1 MKSGLTLA
9 DVSPDSLKKEE
20 ARVAHLQQAVDRC
33 RQQLAAAEDDLN
45 VATASFSWR
54 CLMRDVCANDDAQ
67 KALATIVRGIQGFE
81 SNLSEP
87 AGYDAEG
94 DSDGVPFRASDD
106 YGDFS
111 SVEAAVDTVTASI
124 ETLMERGAW
133 ESGFL
138 SLLVLTT
145 QVGQMGATSGS
156 SSSAGAKAATPTTV
170 VGGGGKSSDATA
182 EEMRT
187 ALQDVEYDEMKDEI
201 AGLWTRFVCDQEGS
215 VPDSVAARWRR
226 ILEQHI
232 GPPFDALSAFE

>member
-9 DVSPDSLKKEE
+9 DVSPDALKKEE

-33 RQQLAAAEDDLN
+33 RQQLAAAEDDLI

-54 CLMRDVCANDDAQ
+54 CLMRDVCTNDDAQ
-67 KALATIVRGIQGFE
+67 KALATIVRGIQGFQ

-124 ETLMERGAW
+124 ETLMEHGAW
-133 ESGFL
+133 ESGLL

-145 QVGQMGATSGS
+145 QVGQMGASSSS
-156 SSSAGAKAATPTTV
+156 SSSAGAKPATPTTV
-170 VGGGGKSSDATA
+170 VGKSSDATA

-201 AGLWTRFVCDQEGS
+201 AGLWTRFVHDQEAG